1 MSREKL
7 EDIKMSRD
15 ISLSFEKYFS
25 VALVVCGISWFWD
38 YVSSLFFPG
47 QTALNLTIISALVYM
62 EAALIGAYGFTRRIP
77 FKQISVG
84 IKVGLG
90 AFMVNTVF
98 RLIVFEIVE
107 ALWGLIIYFTSFVVG
122 GLIGG
127 LIGKKLHST
136 EVKANRV

>member
-1 MSREKL
+1 LPREKL

-15 ISLSFEKYFS
+15 TSLNFEKYFS
-25 VALVVCGISWFWD
+25 AALVVCGISWFWD
-38 YVSSLFFPG
+38 YVSSLYFPA

-62 EAALIGAYGFTRRIP
+62 EAALIGAYGFTRRIQ

-107 ALWGLIIYFTSFVVG
+107 ALWGIIIYFTSFVVG

-136 EVKANRV
+136 S

>member
-1 MSREKL
+1 LPREKL

-15 ISLSFEKYFS
+15 TSLSFEKYFS
-25 VALVVCGISWFWD
+25 AALVVCGISWFWD
-38 YVSSLFFPG
+38 YVSSLYFPG

-84 IKVGLG
+84 TKVGLG

-127 LIGKKLHST
+127 FIGKKFQST
-136 EVKANRV
+136 EGKANRV